1 MDQSHTNLDAN
12 HDDDAYPTGDTVP
25 FPYGTPY
32 PQQRDAMDCILKV
45 LRKRD
50 DELDLNSSDS
60 MSDKSER
67 KPAHLLFLES
77 PTGTGKSLSLA
88 CATIAWLKWREKR
101 DLSFSKNRDNV
112 SSNHNDDVNKDVP
125 AWVNAWS
132 DRQREVK
139 VRQQEERELEVVNRA
154 KEAREELNGAL
165 NLIRKE
171 LTKGLLVDA
180 RTEKNIES
188 KLMVRRQN
196 LARSAV
202 NAAKI
207 AERKGLR
214 STFMARKRAR
224 IGTNTGK
231 AIIQDESRSKRDDDF
246 CVAEYYSDDD
256 YYDENSADE
265 STNIEDQIWSRG
277 RKRRAS
283 SELLK
288 GGHLDGSNA
297 SRKAPC
303 FNPMKALDINAST
316 VGRVSPG
323 NGVRKVIYAARTHSQ
338 LSQFVR
344 EIKRTHWGK
353 DIRVVALGG
362 RKQLCGNIEVLG
374 PSYRSEAAVTER
386 CLDITKKAN
395 SNSKSKI
402 NQNGGGC
409 PLKTSREGISSLSLQ
424 ILANP
429 SDIEDIR
436 NLGKS
441 SHACA
446 YYATRVSSL

>member
-1 MDQSHTNLDAN
+1 MDRAHTNLDAN
-12 HDDDAYPTGDTVP
+12 RDDDAYPTGDTVP

-50 DELDLNSSDS
+50 DELDRNS
-60 MSDKSER
+60 SDKSER

-101 DLSFSKNRDNV
+101 DLTFSKNRDNV
-112 SSNHNDDVNKDVP
+112 SSNHNDDVNEDVP

-139 VRQQEERELEVVNRA
+139 VRQKEEHELEVVNRA

-171 LTKGLLVDA
+171 LTKGLPVHA
-180 RTEKNIES
+180 RTEKDIES

-214 STFMARKRAR
+214 FMARKRAR
-224 IGTNTGK
+224 IDTNTGK
-231 AIIQDESRSKRDDDF
+231 ATMHYESRSKRDDDF

-256 YYDENSADE
+256 CYDENSADE
-265 STNIEDQIWSRG
+265 SSNIEDQTWSRG
-277 RKRRAS
+277 WKRRAS

-297 SRKAPC
+297 SRKAPY
-303 FNPMKALDINAST
+303 FNPMKASDINASA

-323 NGVRKVIYAARTHSQ
+323 NGVRKIIYAARTHSQ

-374 PSYRSEAAVTER
+374 PSYRSEVAITER
-386 CLDITKKAN
+386 CLDITKKA
-395 SNSKSKI
+395 NSKSKI

-409 PLKTSREGISSLSLQ
+409 PLKVSKEGISSLSLQ
-424 ILANP
+424 ILATP